1 MSEKKSKYYTRLTIE
16 VNMPHMGLSKSSITR
31 DAWDLNI
38 ADIQALLE
46 MLLLSS
52 GYHQDSVSSI
62 FNKNGEEVGYDD

>member
-1 MSEKKSKYYTRLTIE
+1 
-16 VNMPHMGLSKSSITR
+16 MGLSKSSITR

-38 ADIQALLE
+38 TDIQTLLE

-62 FNKNGEEVGYDD
+62 FSKNDEEVGDDD